1 TIATIAS
8 FLIGELVPK
17 NMALSAPRKIL
28 KLVAGFQLGF
38 TFVFKPLILLLNN
51 NGNWF
56 VRLFGIEPK
65 EELSSARSAEEL
77 ASLVR
82 RSATLGSLESDTA
95 KLLEKTLSM
104 TSLLASDIMTPRPK
118 MHSLERTESSAALVD
133 LAAKTG
139 HSRFPIIGEDAD
151 DIVGVAHVKQ
161 AVAIPLERRENV
173 PVTAIM
179 VEPIRVPGTM
189 PLDRL
194 ILQLRGRG
202 LQFGV
207 VVDEYGG
214 TAGIATLEDAVEE
227 LVGELADEHDRA
239 KAPIVANAD
248 GSVTFSGL
256 ARPSEL
262 REVGLEIADDE
273 DYDTMAG
280 FVMSELGKIPEDGDV
295 VELPTGQLK
304 VMRMD
309 GRRVDRIKFEPGVQD
324 AE

>member
-1 TIATIAS
+1 
-8 FLIGELVPK
+8 
-17 NMALSAPRKIL
+17 
-28 KLVAGFQLGF
+28 
-38 TFVFKPLILLLNN
+38 
-51 NGNWF
+51 
-56 VRLFGIEPK
+56 
-65 EELSSARSAEEL
+65 
-77 ASLVR
+77 
-82 RSATLGSLESDTA
+82 
-95 KLLEKTLSM
+95 M

-139 HSRFPIIGEDAD
+139 HSRFPIIGDDAD

-248 GSVTFSGL
+248 GSVSFSGL